1 MNNTFMQSNKQ
12 DFAGDKKVGESLF
25 TPWEKKLV
33 VWAVP
38 KVPRA
43 IHTYHLTLCTIP
55 ISLLIIL
62 FGYLAHS
69 ETQWLW
75 GMSAMIFLQWVTDGL
90 DGAVGRMRDE
100 GFIKWGYYMDHFLD
114 YVFLCAIL
122 IGYMLM
128 LPDGSKWIHF
138 FVLAVFGAF
147 MVNSYL
153 QFAATNEFR
162 IAYLGIGPTEI
173 RLVFIIINTLIILL
187 GRTHMVGAL
196 PYILA
201 FSFLGLCVVVYRTSK
216 HIWDMDMRIK
226 AEKTKNG

>member
-1 MNNTFMQSNKQ
+1 MQPRNIA
-12 DFAGDKKVGESLF
+12 FAGDKKVGGSFL
-25 TPWEKKLV
+25 TPWETKLAA
-33 VWAVP
+33 WAVP
-38 KVPRA
+38 RVPRA
-43 IHTYHLTLCTIP
+43 IRTYHLTLCTIP

-62 FGYLAHS
+62 FGYLAHY

-75 GMSAMIFLQWVTDGL
+75 GMSAMIFMQWVTDGL
-90 DGAVGRMRDE
+90 DGAVGRIRDE
-100 GFIKWGYYMDHFLD
+100 GFIKWGFYMDHFLD

-153 QFAATNEFR
+153 SFAATNEFR
-162 IAYLGIGPTEI
+162 ITYLGIGPTEI
-173 RLVFIIINTLIILL
+173 RLLFIIINTLIIFL
-187 GRTHMVGAL
+187 GRTHMVGTL
-196 PYILA
+196 PYVLA

-216 HIWDMDMRIK
+216 YIWDIDMGIK
-226 AEKTKNG
+226 AERSRNK